1 MASVADSEVARSLA
15 RLVRLSHPTRGAI
28 RFQTD
33 PAGTQWHLC
42 DTSMPDT
49 AASFTRVIGSLAT
62 DSKEAACS
70 GLA

>member
-1 MASVADSEVARSLA
+1 MGGVSTDAVGSVGVRSRSLGDSA
-15 RLVRLSHPTRGAI
+15 H
-28 RFQTD
+28 
-33 PAGTQWHLC
+33 WHLC

-49 AASFTRVIGSLAT
+49 AASFARVIGSLAT